1 MFWHLYKYR
10 LKVLFNEKVTL
21 FWTGIFPI
29 ILGTFFY
36 MAFSDITEKSEN
48 ISAINVGIA
57 VEEGVD
63 KTSKEIVKS
72 DSAYQAF
79 IDSMIEEEYFN
90 VSYQTYE
97 ESTKALSKGEI
108 EGIIIVSVGEN
119 NSVESS
125 LIFANNG
132 MNQTI
137 LKYIINTY
145 NQGMAVAEDAM
156 AKDRTRLEAVL
167 AEINSNENINKNIS
181 PNKGSMD
188 PYNQYYFAL
197 FAMTC
202 MFGATF
208 GLRNTVQSQ
217 ADQSAVGMRRAA
229 SPTKKMAMVIS
240 EYLAAV
246 TIVELLFG
254 VLFVYLTMVLRIDLG
269 SQYGLIILASFMASL
284 LGVAMG
290 YFFGVVVKGTAGAK
304 EGLMMASILFMN
316 FLAGLMMGNMKYV
329 IEKACPIVNR
339 INPAAIIS
347 DCFYS
352 LCVFEDM
359 NMYIRCI
366 VSMGIWTVVFAVC
379 SIMKLRRE
387 KYANL

>member
-10 LKVLFNEKVTL
+10 LKVLFKEKVLL

-29 ILGTFFY
+29 VLGTFFY

-48 ISAINVGIA
+48 VDTINVGIVA
-57 VEEGVD
+57 DEGID
-63 KTSKEIVKS
+63 KSSEEIVKS
-72 DSAYQAF
+72 DVTFESF
-79 IDSMIEEEYFN
+79 INSMVEEGYFG
-90 VSYQTYE
+90 VEYQTYE
-97 ESTKALSKGEI
+97 EGVDALSEGDI
-108 EGIIIVSVGEN
+108 DGIILVNEGQQG
-119 NSVESS
+119 VESS
-125 LIFANNG
+125 LVFSANG

-137 LKYIINTY
+137 LKYILNTY
-145 NQGMAVAEDAM
+145 NQGMAVTADTM
-156 AKDRTRLEAVL
+156 ANDPARLEAVL
-167 AEINSNENINKNIS
+167 AEINSNESVNKNIS
-181 PNKGSMD
+181 ANKGSMD

-208 GLRNTVQSQ
+208 GMVNTQQSQ
-217 ADQSAVGMRRAA
+217 ADQSPVGMRRAA
-229 SPTKKMAMVIS
+229 SPTKKMAMVVS

-246 TIVELLFG
+246 TVIELLFG
-254 VLFVYLTMVLRIDLG
+254 VLFAYLTLVLRIDLG
-269 SQYGLIILASFMASL
+269 NQYGLIFLASFMASL
-284 LGVAMG
+284 LGVAFG
-290 YFFGVVVKGTAGAK
+290 YFCGVVIKGKQAVRDGV
-304 EGLMMASILFMN
+304 MMATIMFMN

-329 IEKACPIVNR
+329 VEKSCPIVNR

-359 NMYIRCI
+359 NMYIRC
-366 VSMGIWTVVFAVC
+366 VASMGVWTVVLAVC
-379 SIMKLRRE
+379 SVIILRRE

>member
-29 ILGTFFY
+29 VLGTFFFL
-36 MAFSDITEKSEN
+36 AFSDITDKSEN
-48 ISAINVGIA
+48 ISGINVGIA
-57 VEEGVD
+57 VESDSE
-63 KTSKEIVKS
+63 KTSEEVVKS
-72 DSAYQAF
+72 DEAYGTF
-79 IDSMIEEEYFN
+79 INSMVEEGYFS
-90 VSYQTYE
+90 VSYETYE
-97 ESTKALSKGEI
+97 AAKDKLSKNKI
-108 EGIIIVSVGEN
+108 DGILLVKESEKG
-119 NSVESS
+119 VESS
-125 LIFANNG
+125 LVFAKSG

-145 NQGMAVAEDAM
+145 NQGMLVVEDTVMTAPE
-156 AKDRTRLEAVL
+156 RLNDVL
-167 AEINSNENINKNIS
+167 NEINTNEKINKNIS
-181 PNKGSMD
+181 ATQGDMD

-208 GLRNTVQSQ
+208 GLINTAHSQ
-217 ADQSAVGMRRAA
+217 ADQSPVGTRRAA
-229 SPTKKMAMVIS
+229 SPTKKMMIVIS
-240 EYLAAV
+240 EFLSAV
-246 TIVELLFG
+246 TVIET
-254 VLFVYLTMVLRIDLG
+254 LFVVLLLYLTFILKVNLG
-269 SQYGLIILASFMASL
+269 DKYGLIILASFMASL
-284 LGVAMG
+284 LGVSLG
-290 YFFGVVVKGTAGAK
+290 YFFGVVIKGK
-304 EGLMMASILFMN
+304 QGLKDGVLMTTILFLN
-316 FLAGLMMGNMKYV
+316 FLAGLMMGNMKYI

-352 LCVFEDM
+352 ICVFDDM

-366 VSMGIWTVVFAVC
+366 VSMGVWAVLLAAC
-379 SIMKLRRE
+379 SIIVLRRE

>member
-10 LKVLFNEKVTL
+10 LKVLFNEKVLL

-36 MAFSDITEKSEN
+36 LAFSDITEKSEN
-48 ISAINVGIA
+48 VTTINVSIA
-57 VEEGVD
+57 VEEGVN
-63 KTSKEIVKS
+63 KTSEEIIKTDVAF
-72 DSAYQAF
+72 DSFVNA
-79 IDSMIEEEYFN
+79 MVEEGYFE

-97 ESTKALSKGEI
+97 DSVDSLLGDEI
-108 EGIIIVSVGEN
+108 DGIIFVNEGEKG
-119 NSVESS
+119 VESS
-125 LIFANNG
+125 LVFSKNG

-137 LKYIINTY
+137 LKYILNTY
-145 NQGMAVAEDAM
+145 NQGMAVTEDVL
-156 AKDRTRLEAVL
+156 AKDPARLEAVL
-167 AEINSNENINKNIS
+167 SEINSNESLNKNIS
-181 PNKGSMD
+181 ANKGSMD

-202 MFGATF
+202 MFGASF
-208 GLRNTVQSQ
+208 GLLNTVQCQ
-217 ADQSAVGMRRAA
+217 ADQSPVGMRRAA
-229 SPTKKMAMVIS
+229 SPTKKMVMVIA

-246 TIVELLFG
+246 TVIELLFG
-254 VLFVYLTMVLRIDLG
+254 VLVIYLTLVLRIDLG
-269 SQYGLIILASFMASL
+269 NKYGLILLASFMASL
-284 LGVAMG
+284 LGVALG
-290 YFFGVVVKGTAGAK
+290 YFFGVILKGKQAFKDGF
-304 EGLMMASILFMN
+304 MMAIIMFMN

-366 VSMGIWTVVFAVC
+366 ASMGVWTVLLAVC
-379 SIMKLRRE
+379 SVVILRRE